1 MKKKYKLQ
9 NGKGFLEDTGKYLK
23 KTILHIG
30 PDLLKQVGISL
41 IKNQLGGSVNLA
53 GGGVNLA
60 GGGVNLAGQ
69 IVRPKRTVRKRR
81 LQKGGCCGSVVP
93 DRVVHNR
100 VIRKKRVVRKKKAV
114 KKKVVKKKA
123 IKKKVAKKRVVRK
136 RK

>member
-41 IKNQLGGSVNLA
+41 IKSQLGGSVNLA

-100 VIRKKRVVRKKKAV
+100 VIRKKKAV